1 MLKLK
6 SHQSFKVYLVK
17 LLIGVAKNWAILQKT
32 HLEACYTP
40 KFHYKRQS
48 DAILIKF
55 WHWNHIKITFIFQV
69 LLVTC
74 PKFDYSAG
82 RDFNFGQTS
91 SIFIFLGLFGQCLIV
106 PNWATWYLKI
116 CKVVCSLLF
125 SNVADSQSLN
135 FGNQMSI
142 GIGQSHKTCEFI
154 YYELLTRSIGI
165 GQSHKIGQ
173 THKLDK
179 LTECVNSCMNF

>member
-1 MLKLK
+1 M
-6 SHQSFKVYLVK
+6 K

-82 RDFNFGQTS
+82 RDFNFGQNW
-91 SIFIFLGLFGQCLIV
+91 SIFIFLGLFGQCLSV

-116 CKVVCSLLF
+116 CKIACSLMVHPVFLPRF
-125 SNVADSQSLN
+125 SIKSSKYTDFSSCFDGLVVRSLD
-135 FGNQMSI
+135 FGSE
-142 GIGQSHKTCEFI
+142 GFRFE
-154 YYELLTRSIGI
+154 
-165 GQSHKIGQ
+165 
-173 THKLDK
+173 
-179 LTECVNSCMNF
+179 SCLQQK